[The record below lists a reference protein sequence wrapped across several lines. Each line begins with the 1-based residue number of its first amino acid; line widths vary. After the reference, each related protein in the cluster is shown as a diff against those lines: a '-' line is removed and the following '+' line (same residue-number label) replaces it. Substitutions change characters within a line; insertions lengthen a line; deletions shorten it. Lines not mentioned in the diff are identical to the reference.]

1 MEKLLRI
8 GRADV
13 GTIAREVIA
22 QAETAIALIGIDTQR
37 QMATLNLLQSKGGV
51 CDVVAMCDAL
61 WNVE

>member
-1 MEKLLRI
+1 LLRI